1 VPTAEHR
8 PPSGALPAAER
19 INQLNPV
26 PPTAGGT
33 HLAKGNEALMEPTP
47 SILLAAED
55 AATRAF
61 LANNL
66 IADGFRV
73 LTAEDRTAA
82 LTTLDSEQPD
92 LVICDVNGETLGL
105 LDAVRQHSG
114 VASRIDPD
122 VPLIVLTG
130 RAGELA
136 RVRYLDRGSDDVVS
150 KPCSYA
156 ELRARIR
163 AVLRRTHRHN
173 AHQVTRVGAL
183 RIDHAGRDVRLGDT
197 PIALSGMEYALLAH
211 LAADPSRVFTKHELL
226 RDVWGFRSPG
236 RTRTLDSHACKL
248 RHKLSDPGDGRFI
261 ENIWGVGYRLIA
273 PSQQRKDESAA

>member
-1 VPTAEHR
+1 
-8 PPSGALPAAER
+8 
-19 INQLNPV
+19 
-26 PPTAGGT
+26 
-33 HLAKGNEALMEPTP
+33 MEPTR
-47 SILLAAED
+47 SILLAEENAT
-55 AATRAF
+55 TRAF
-61 LANNL
+61 LADNL

-73 LTAEDRTAA
+73 LTAEDRAAA
-82 LTTLDSEQPD
+82 LTTLDREQPD

-114 VASRIDPD
+114 VASRIDPE

-130 RAGELA
+130 RADELA
-136 RVRYLDRGSDDVVS
+136 RVRYFDRGSDDVIS
-150 KPCSYA
+150 KPFSYA

-163 AVLRRTHRHN
+163 AVPRRSHPRSG
-173 AHQVTRVGAL
+173 HQVTRIGAL
-183 RIDHAGRDVRLGDT
+183 RIEHAAREVRIGDT
-197 PIALSGMEYALLAH
+197 PIALSAMEYALLVH

-248 RHKLSDPGDGRFI
+248 RHKLSDTGDGRFI

-273 PSQQRKDESAA
+273 PGQRREDESAA